1 MDPSPHP
8 SLHVWSGTNF
18 YLSEHSGSSAMLIF
32 SPLTCPLEWSH
43 WSANCRAG
51 RASDPDPALV
61 SISFYNTLQASNPC
75 DWFLPP
81 TFWNWEILLETVQ
94 STLLLSFSHQKAG
107 TSWEQG
113 SLVSLADTQPDMY
126 TNRILHSPPPQ
137 QPTANLSYWWHE
149 ENHHLPI
156 WKLNVGSWFRFL
168 CLLVGFWWDKF
179 PQNLHEDLIC
189 LLVKKK

>member
-126 TNRILHSPPPQ
+126 TNRILHSPPPSNPLQ
-137 QPTANLSYWWHE
+137 IWVTDDMKKTITFLSGSLMLGPDLDFSACWLGFDGTSFHRTYMR
-149 ENHHLPI
+149 I
-156 WKLNVGSWFRFL
+156 WYAF
-168 CLLVGFWWDKF
+168 
-179 PQNLHEDLIC
+179 
-189 LLVKKK
+189 